1 MIERVETLQYFILGL
16 ELTDLF
22 YPQINP
28 CVDPDQEP
36 VNSHFIA
43 GKVSG
48 GQ

>member
-1 MIERVETLQYFILGL
+1 MA
-16 ELTDLF
+16 DLF
-22 YPQINP
+22 YPQFNP

-36 VNSHFIA
+36 ANSHFIA